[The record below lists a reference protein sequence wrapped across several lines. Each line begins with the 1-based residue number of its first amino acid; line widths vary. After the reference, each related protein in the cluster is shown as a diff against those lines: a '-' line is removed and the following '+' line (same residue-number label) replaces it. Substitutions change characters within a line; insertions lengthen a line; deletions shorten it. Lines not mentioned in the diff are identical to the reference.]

1 MDFLSFAILVLS
13 KIRSEKVPLKCDFI
27 ICEEIKTAL
36 QYFYLYLKLLLIE
49 LPWES
54 TCPRLPMLEE
64 YWAYNGFQFDICSED
79 LSLDLTNTL

>member
-36 QYFYLYLKLLLIE
+36 
-49 LPWES
+49 
-54 TCPRLPMLEE
+54 
-64 YWAYNGFQFDICSED
+64 
-79 LSLDLTNTL
+79 